1 MSVAEF
7 ARLKGERLAVLEW
20 CDVAPDD
27 RTVRARVHGELFAL
41 RPLMP
46 DTAAGEGGS
55 VGGAVATAW
64 EWMSCGPALDQAAVI
79 DLRGLTVGEAKGSYL
94 TVWYEEEQDGKG
106 KVDVPY
112 VGVVIGVSLAQKGLT
127 VRFDK
132 VLLPDGSAEV
142 MPVTN
147 EDDWLWGV
155 HQTKPG
161 KGGRIRGDDAKPPV
175 ILRG

>member
-1 MSVAEF
+1 
-7 ARLKGERLAVLEW
+7 
-20 CDVAPDD
+20 
-27 RTVRARVHGELFAL
+27 
-41 RPLMP
+41 
-46 DTAAGEGGS
+46 
-55 VGGAVATAW
+55 
-64 EWMSCGPALDQAAVI
+64 MSCGPALDQLAVV
-79 DLRGLTVGEAKGSYL
+79 DLRGLTVGEAKGSML
-94 TVWYEEEQDGKG
+94 TVWYEEEQEGKG

-161 KGGRIRGDDAKPPV
+161 KGGRIRGEDAKPPV

>member
-1 MSVAEF
+1 M
-7 ARLKGERLAVLEW
+7 
-20 CDVAPDD
+20 
-27 RTVRARVHGELFAL
+27 
-41 RPLMP
+41 
-46 DTAAGEGGS
+46 
-55 VGGAVATAW
+55 
-64 EWMSCGPALDQAAVI
+64 
-79 DLRGLTVGEAKGSYL
+79 
-94 TVWYEEEQDGKG
+94 
-106 KVDVPY
+106 DVPY
-112 VGVVIGVSLAQKGLT
+112 VGVVTGVSLAQKGLT

>member
-1 MSVAEF
+1 MICFPCFF
-7 ARLKGERLAVLEW
+7 AR
-20 CDVAPDD
+20 
-27 RTVRARVHGELFAL
+27 T
-41 RPLMP
+41 
-46 DTAAGEGGS
+46 
-55 VGGAVATAW
+55 
-64 EWMSCGPALDQAAVI
+64 SC
-79 DLRGLTVGEAKGSYL
+79 DLRLVSRWYLLAEAKGSHL
-94 TVWYEEEQDGKG
+94 TVWYEEEQEGKG

-161 KGGRIRGDDAKPPV
+161 KGGRIRGEDAKPPV